1 MRPSDVYVSKEDS
14 PYLENAMQKIF
25 PLFAIA
31 VIASSLPL
39 ATVAQSSQP
48 TPKVIAQESDKDTAA
63 YRNGF
68 QDGWIDGEHAWA
80 ESMSLNLSR
89 SGMYSRADH
98 GYSEGDKKEYKRL
111 YRKGFEDGY
120 GVGYGLTA
128 KSADKL
134 QKR

>member
-1 MRPSDVYVSKEDS
+1 
-14 PYLENAMQKIF
+14 MQKIF
-25 PLFAIA
+25 PLFAITL
-31 VIASSLPL
+31 IACSLQL
-39 ATVAQSSQP
+39 ATVAQS

-63 YRNGF
+63 YRAGF

-80 ESMSLNLSR
+80 ESMSLNLNR

-98 GYSEGDKKEYKRL
+98 GYSEGDKKGYKRL

-128 KSADKL
+128 KPAEGV